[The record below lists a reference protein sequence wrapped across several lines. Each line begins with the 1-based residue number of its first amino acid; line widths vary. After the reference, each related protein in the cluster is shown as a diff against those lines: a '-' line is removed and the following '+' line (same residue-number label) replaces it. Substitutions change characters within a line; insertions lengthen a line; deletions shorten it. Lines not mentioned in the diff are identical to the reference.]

1 VGLETLG
8 EFRDGLNLALGEK
21 RQGNERLD
29 QWINDGVIELFG
41 ELDIQGRRQGATA
54 DTIIDQKTYD
64 VPADLLAMLS
74 LRINEVNKR
83 LIKTSIE
90 NFELFDDTRTGTP
103 THYQRAGAF
112 ISLYPLPDAIQT
124 MQMFFIKEPPQL
136 VGASD
141 VSGLPSMYD
150 RVIHLISLRNALI
163 DLEENER
170 ATFTFQIAENKLR
183 KLPTEEWLESQNP
196 AEGIAIARSF
206 RDLQSDPKMGADEAF
221 RGRVLL

>member
-1 VGLETLG
+1 MGLETLTG
-8 EFRDGLNLALGEK
+8 FRDGINLALGEK

-54 DTIIDQKTYD
+54 DTVIDQREYD
-64 VPADLLAMLS
+64 VPADLLAMLV
-74 LRINEVNKR
+74 LRNNTTKKR
-83 LIKTSIE
+83 MIKTSVE
-90 NFELFDDTRTGTP
+90 NFQLFDVTTVGSP
-103 THYQRAGAF
+103 THYMRAGAF
-112 ISLYPLPDAIQT
+112 ISVFPLPNVVEQLEL
-124 MQMFFIKEPPQL
+124 FFIKEPPAL
-136 VGASD
+136 ALPTD
-141 VSGLPSMYD
+141 TSGLPSMYD
-150 RVIHLISLRNALI
+150 RVIHLIGLRNALI

-196 AEGIAIARSF
+196 QEGVAIARTF
-206 RDLQSDPKMGADEAF
+206 RDLQEDPRMGVDETF

>member
-1 VGLETLG
+1 MGLETLG
-8 EFRDGLNLALGEK
+8 GFRDGLNLALGEK

-54 DTIIDQKTYD
+54 DTVIDQREYD
-64 VPADLLAMLS
+64 VPVDLLAMLV
-74 LRINEVNKR
+74 LRITDVNKR

-90 NFELFDDTRTGTP
+90 NFEAFDKTTKGTP
-103 THYQRAGAF
+103 THYTRVGAF
-112 ISLYPLPDAIQT
+112 ISLFPLPEAVQELEL
-124 MQMFFIKEPPQL
+124 FFIKEPPALAL
-136 VGASD
+136 VAD
-141 VSGLPSMYD
+141 TSGLPSMYD

-163 DLEENER
+163 DLEQNER

-196 AEGIAIARSF
+196 QEGIAIARSF
-206 RDLQSDPKMGADEAF
+206 RDLQEDPRMGVDETF

>member
-8 EFRDGLNLALGEK
+8 GFRDGLNLALGDK

-54 DTIIDQKTYD
+54 DTVIDQREYD
-64 VPADLLAMLS
+64 VPVDLLAMLV
-74 LRINEVNKR
+74 LRITDVNKR

-90 NFELFDDTRTGTP
+90 NFEAFDKTTKGTP
-103 THYQRAGAF
+103 THYTRVGAF
-112 ISLYPLPDAIQT
+112 ISLFPLPEAVQELEL
-124 MQMFFIKEPPQL
+124 FFIKEPPALAL
-136 VGASD
+136 VTD
-141 VSGLPSMYD
+141 TSGLPSMYD

-163 DLEENER
+163 DLEQNDR

-196 AEGIAIARSF
+196 QEGIAIARSF
-206 RDLQSDPKMGADEAF
+206 RDLQEDPRMGVDETF

>member
-8 EFRDGLNLALGEK
+8 GFRDGLNLALGEK

-54 DTIIDQKTYD
+54 DTIADQRTYD
-64 VPADLLAMLS
+64 VPLDLLAMLS

-90 NFELFDDTRTGTP
+90 NFESFDITTTGTP

-112 ISLYPLPDAIQT
+112 ISLFPLPDAIQT
-124 MQMFFIKEPPQL
+124 MQMFFIKEPPAL
-136 VGASD
+136 SGVGD
-141 VSGLPSMYD
+141 TSGLPSMYD

-196 AEGIAIARSF
+196 QEGIAIARTF
-206 RDLQSDPKMGADEAF
+206 QDLQRDPRQGADETF

>member
-1 VGLETLG
+1 MGLETLG
-8 EFRDGLNLALGEK
+8 GFRDGLNLALGEK

-54 DTIIDQKTYD
+54 DTVIDQREYD
-64 VPADLLAMLS
+64 VTVDLLAMLV
-74 LRINEVNKR
+74 LRITDVNKR

-90 NFELFDDTRTGTP
+90 NFEAFDKTTKGTP
-103 THYQRAGAF
+103 THYTRVGAF
-112 ISLYPLPDAIQT
+112 ISLFPLPEAVQELEL
-124 MQMFFIKEPPQL
+124 FFIKEPPALAL
-136 VGASD
+136 VAD
-141 VSGLPSMYD
+141 TSGLPSMYD

-163 DLEENER
+163 DLEQNER

-196 AEGIAIARSF
+196 QEGIAIARSF
-206 RDLQSDPKMGADEAF
+206 RDLQEDPRMGVDETF